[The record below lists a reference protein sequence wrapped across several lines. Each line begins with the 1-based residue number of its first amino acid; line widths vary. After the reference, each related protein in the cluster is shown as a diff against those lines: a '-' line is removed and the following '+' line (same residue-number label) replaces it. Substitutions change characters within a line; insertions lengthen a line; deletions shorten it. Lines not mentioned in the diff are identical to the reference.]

1 MKSQKKL
8 SVVLSAV
15 AAIVA
20 AALMAVIKF
29 VAPVCSGLIE
39 TVAGKQIPM
48 KCHWTAIAVFVIA
61 ALIAVV
67 AIAGIVTEQFTLSGI
82 TIFVLA
88 TAIFVLVSDSMGIGV
103 CANPEM
109 ACHTTAAYA
118 KTCAIAD
125 GVVGIVLS
133 VKGSKTKY

>member
-15 AAIVA
+15 AAVVA
-20 AALMAVIKF
+20 AAMMAVIKF

-39 TVAGKQIPM
+39 TAAGKQIPM
-48 KCHWTAIAVFVIA
+48 KCHWTAIAVFVVA
-61 ALIAVV
+61 VLIAVV

-82 TIFVLA
+82 AIFALA
-88 TAIFVLVSDSMGIGV
+88 TAIFVIVSDSLGIGV

-109 ACHTTAAYA
+109 ACHTTIAYA
-118 KTCAIAD
+118 KACAIAEGVI
-125 GVVGIVLS
+125 GVVLSTKS
-133 VKGSKTKY
+133 VKTK